1 LEKSLG
7 PVNPEFLSPDMIDN
21 WISEI
26 KQQADPREL
35 GMILVHN
42 GLVRATSKEG
52 KDVRGIHLSSDKAR
66 LQELIRQYSSKE
78 GIEAVRAWINDGN
91 LEIGDTIMYVLVA
104 GRFRTDV
111 LPAFESLISAI
122 KKEVVKEQEY

>member
-1 LEKSLG
+1 
-7 PVNPEFLSPDMIDN
+7 MIDN
-21 WISEI
+21 WLSEI

-42 GLVRATSKEG
+42 GLVRATSKDG
-52 KDVRGIHLSSDKAR
+52 KEVRGIILSTDNAR
-66 LQELIRQYSSKE
+66 LKELLQEYSAKE
-78 GIEAVRAWINDGN
+78 GIEAVRAWINEGT
-91 LEIGDTIMYVLVA
+91 LQVGDNIMLVLVA

-122 KKEVVKEQEY
+122 KKEVVREQEF

>member
-1 LEKSLG
+1 
-7 PVNPEFLSPDMIDN
+7 MIDQ
-21 WISEI
+21 WIAEI

-52 KDVRGIHLSSDKAR
+52 EDVRGINLSTDKER
-66 LQELIRQYSSKE
+66 LAELVRQYSAKE
-78 GIEAVRAWINDGN
+78 GIEAVKAWINEGN
-91 LEIGDTIMYVLVA
+91 LHIGDPIMYVLVA

-122 KKEVVKEQEY
+122 KKEVVTEQEY

>member
-1 LEKSLG
+1 
-7 PVNPEFLSPDMIDN
+7 MIDK

-26 KQQADPREL
+26 KQQADSREL

-52 KDVRGIHLSSDKAR
+52 KEVKGINLSCDHALLEDL
-66 LQELIRQYSSKE
+66 LQQYRAKE
-78 GIEAVRAWINDGN
+78 GIEAVRAWINEGD
-91 LEIGDTIMYVLVA
+91 LKIGDSIMYVLVA

-111 LPAFESLISAI
+111 LPAFESLIGAI
-122 KKEVVKEQEY
+122 KKEVVTEQEY

>member
-1 LEKSLG
+1 
-7 PVNPEFLSPDMIDN
+7 MIDT
-21 WISEI
+21 WIAEI

-42 GLVRATSKEG
+42 GLVRATSKDG
-52 KDVRGIHLSSDKAR
+52 KDVRGIHLATDNGR
-66 LQELIRQYSSKE
+66 LEELIRHYSSRE
-78 GIEAVRAWINDGN
+78 GIAAVRVWLNQGN

-111 LPAFESLISAI
+111 LPAFESLVAAI
-122 KKEVVKEQEY
+122 KKEVVQEQEY